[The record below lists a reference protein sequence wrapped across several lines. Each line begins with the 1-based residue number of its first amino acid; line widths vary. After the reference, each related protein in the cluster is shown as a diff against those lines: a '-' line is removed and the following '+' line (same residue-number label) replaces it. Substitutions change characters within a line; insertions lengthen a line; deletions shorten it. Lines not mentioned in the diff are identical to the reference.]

1 MVRETDAATSAQTDA
16 GFEIGPELFARVRQ
30 IQLRTRR
37 AVSNALAGAYKS
49 TFRGSGLEFD
59 TVREYEVG
67 DDIRSI
73 DWKVTARTD
82 KPHIKTFVEER
93 QLSLVLLVD
102 TSASMDFGSARATKR
117 ELSAELVALLGQVAI
132 LEQDQVAFATFGGAR
147 ELWVPPAR
155 SPSLILRLVRE
166 VLAAEPA
173 REIGA
178 DPQAALSRALQ
189 ELELR
194 LRRRAMVFVVSDWLM
209 PLDATARE
217 RWLGT
222 LKRLARRHD
231 LIAVRVHDPLEEA
244 LPDAGL
250 VAWLD
255 AESGRRVEIDT
266 GSSKLRAAWSTAA
279 SVRRARWLEDLGRAG
294 AGTLELSTHKSPV
307 DPLVRFFQARLRRGG
322 RG

>member
-1 MVRETDAATSAQTDA
+1 MSKATDER
-16 GFEIGPELFARVRQ
+16 FEIGPELFARVRQ

-82 KPHIKTFVEER
+82 KAHIKTFVEER

-102 TSASMDFGSARATKR
+102 ASASMDFGSARATKR

-132 LEQDQVAFATFGGAR
+132 VEQDQVALATFGGAR

-155 SPSLILRLVRE
+155 TPSLILRLVRE
-166 VLAAEPA
+166 VLAAEPVRA
-173 REIGA
+173 PGA
-178 DPQAALSRALQ
+178 DAGAALAEALV

-194 LRRRAMVFVVSDWLM
+194 LRRRAMVFVVSDWLL
-209 PLDATARE
+209 PLDPAARE
-217 RWLGT
+217 RWLGP

-231 LIAVRVHDPLEEA
+231 LIAVRVHDPLEER
-244 LPDAGL
+244 LPEAGL
-250 VAWLD
+250 VTWLD

-266 GSSKLRAAWSTAA
+266 SSARLRAAWEASAA
-279 SVRRARWLEDLGRAG
+279 ARRQRWLEDLARSG
-294 AGTLELSTHKSPV
+294 AATVELSTHKSPV
-307 DPLVRFFQARLRRGG
+307 DPVVRFFQARLRRGG